1 VEMTNNSSLKKL
13 VTKVKNKIIDWLH
26 SADISQLL
34 EVVKFIGIRI
44 SQDELARLEDKIK
57 K

>member
-1 VEMTNNSSLKKL
+1 MTNNSSLKKL